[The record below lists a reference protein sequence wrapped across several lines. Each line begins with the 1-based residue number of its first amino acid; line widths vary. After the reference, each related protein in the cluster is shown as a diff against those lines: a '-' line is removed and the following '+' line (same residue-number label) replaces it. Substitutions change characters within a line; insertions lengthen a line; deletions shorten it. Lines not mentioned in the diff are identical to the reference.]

1 MTTAELQL
9 RLQALVR
16 TCADRDVLERAIRM
30 FESSA
35 PTAEQG
41 KANSVNLDALAKAR
55 EEFFKRLRSA

>member
-1 MTTAELQL
+1 MTTAELQI

-30 FESSA
+30 FESNA
-35 PTAEQG
+35 PTTEQG

-55 EEFFKRLRSA
+55 EEIFKRLRSA